1 MVRKKGSQQGK
12 GKGVASSSRQ
22 EIEEEIVEEMEEDSD
37 EESAPLESRTGKREK
52 RRKRRTAEEM
62 AADAK
67 LDWVE
72 SIPGRGFKS
81 ERQISRRGFG
91 NDSDIIIQLGN
102 QGLLFWTKSL
112 RGYNEKGVIE
122 FYQKLD
128 TSEALTKEKIKSKVN
143 GKTIEVG
150 VAEIAKYLKY
160 ERPAGDLINYPRAES
175 IDSDV
180 IPGTYLDQNEK
191 LIKYSD
197 LSTRSLFCF
206 QWQIF
211 IGQYLDYLD
220 YKKLVH
226 ANDTDRSSQQNRGNW
241 DRMELLYS
249 KL

>member
-122 FYQKLD
+122 FYKKLD

-180 IPGTYLDQNEK
+180 IVN
-191 LIKYSD
+191 D
-197 LSTRSLFCF
+197 L
-206 QWQIF
+206 
-211 IGQYLDYLD
+211 YP
-220 YKKLVH
+220 
-226 ANDTDRSSQQNRGNW
+226 AP
-241 DRMELLYS
+241 
-249 KL
+249 